1 MTSRKPEEPEE
12 ALSELPST
20 LFAFWPE
27 AEPPLEEEIRLA
39 LDAAFPGLAAT
50 EELDAEDGMLWGT
63 VYRIPEHESEY
74 VVWVQERS
82 EVPDEFV
89 EDAIVDP
96 AEREAA
102 VRARWFIGVETLLNP
117 RQALAD
123 FQTQLRVVEAVSVP
137 GLVAVY
143 DDNALV
149 VRPGKQVRELVR
161 SSVPPRPATL
171 YAIHEMEGKAGMWL
185 HTHGLV
191 RLGIPEI
198 ELLGLNPSDVQ
209 EGYDL
214 IDAVVD
220 VIFGGGE
227 PDSEG
232 AITVGEDME
241 VRLVAFKEA
250 LSILPA
256 EVVASRS
263 EHEVEEEDHRD
274 PRIVILARERNDT
287 PHELLER
294 LRNDA
299 VLFKS
304 REETDRQR
312 SLAIERF
319 GIFGQLFA
327 IRRNEGWR
335 FHAKLGFSREGDP
348 RVREHVWFEVRE
360 LKPGQLRG
368 ICLNE
373 PVDGLPFH
381 EGDEGWFKLDLLTDW
396 LVVSP
401 EGNFDPEAAPILL
414 AEE

>member
-1 MTSRKPEEPEE
+1 
-12 ALSELPST
+12 
-20 LFAFWPE
+20 
-27 AEPPLEEEIRLA
+27 
-39 LDAAFPGLAAT
+39 
-50 EELDAEDGMLWGT
+50 MLWGT

-74 VVWVQERS
+74 VDLGPGALRRPRRLRRGRDRRS
-82 EVPDEFV
+82 RRAGRRRPD
-89 EDAIVDP
+89 AK
-96 AEREAA
+96 
-102 VRARWFIGVETLLNP
+102 WFIGVETLLNP

-185 HTHGLV
+185 HTHGLM

-227 PDSEG
+227 PDPDGVDHGRRGHGG
-232 AITVGEDME
+232 AA
-241 VRLVAFKEA
+241 R
-250 LSILPA
+250 
-256 EVVASRS
+256 SRS
-263 EHEVEEEDHRD
+263 RTRSRCSRRRSSR
-274 PRIVILARERNDT
+274 PGASTTSRRRTIAIPASSSSSKERNDT

-312 SLAIERF
+312 RLALERF

-335 FHAKLGFSREGDP
+335 FHAKLGFAREGDP

-360 LKPGQLRG
+360 LKPGELRG
-368 ICLNE
+368 VCLNE

-381 EGDEGWFKLDLLTDW
+381 EGDEGWFKVELLTDW

>member
-1 MTSRKPEEPEE
+1 MSRRRQDEKEE
-12 ALSELPST
+12 APSDLPST
-20 LFAFWPE
+20 IFAFWSE

-39 LDAAFPGLAAT
+39 LDASFPGVAAT
-50 EELDAEDGMLWGT
+50 EELDAEDGMVWGS
-63 VYRIPEHESEY
+63 VYRIPEHESEF
-74 VVWVQERS
+74 VIWVQERS
-82 EVPDEFV
+82 DVPNDFI
-89 EDAIVDP
+89 EDAVIDP
-96 AEREAA
+96 VERAAA
-102 VRARWFIGVETLLNP
+102 VQSRWFVGVETLLNP

-137 GLVAVY
+137 GLVAAY

-149 VRPGKQVRELVR
+149 VRPGKQVKELAR
-161 SSVPPRPATL
+161 SAIPPRPATL
-171 YAIHEMEGKAGMWL
+171 YAIHEMEGKSGMWL
-185 HTHGLV
+185 HTHGLT
-191 RLGIPEI
+191 RLGMPEI

-220 VIFGGGE
+220 VVFGGAE

-232 AITVGEDME
+232 VITVGEDLE
-241 VRLVAFKEA
+241 VRLISFEDAEKV
-250 LSILPA
+250 LPA
-256 EVVASRS
+256 DVIASRT
-263 EHEVEEEDHRD
+263 EHDIEEDDHRD
-274 PRIVILARERNDT
+274 PRIVIVARDRNDA

-312 SLAIERF
+312 RLAIERF
-319 GIFGQLFA
+319 GVFGQLFA

-335 FHAKLGFSREGDP
+335 FHAKLGFAREGDP
-348 RVREHVWFEVRE
+348 RVCEHVWFEVRE
-360 LKPGQLRG
+360 LKPGELRG
-368 ICLNE
+368 VCLNE

-381 EGDEGWFKLDLLTDW
+381 EGDEGWFKVELLTDW

-414 AEE
+414 AEP